1 MKNLIILLL
10 LAVITLPA
18 FGQAAGNDGYAN
30 EPGKT
35 YRYNERSGKYEE
47 VFIPRA
53 QASIPNRDRVQFDV
67 RVLYNAPAD
76 SYLAIFHLTQVG
88 SRAGETD
95 TLMNERIN
103 GFITELKT
111 LNIKDEDIFT
121 DMLTFVPVYEIEVQR
136 KLFSKKYNEIP
147 KGFEMKKNIHVLF
160 KDEADL
166 DKIVTAAAKFEI
178 YDLVRVNYFI
188 NDVAASYKKMQEKAL
203 ALVKEKENYYRQLGV
218 ELDTLYRSI
227 SEGKMISYPY
237 ESYSSYSAYSSN
249 NLLNTSKNNKVRK
262 ARKSV
267 TMYYKPIE
275 YKNFDA
281 VINPVVMKPVVQFT
295 YNLQILYERRKS
307 KTLKPRVQIKK
318 QVEKQFYILKP
329 DGNLQLLDIKR

>member
-1 MKNLIILLL
+1 MKYLTILFL
-10 LAVITLPA
+10 LAVISSPT
-18 FGQAAGNDGYAN
+18 FGQAGGNEGYAN

-35 YRYNERSGKYEE
+35 YRYNERTGSYDE
-47 VFIPRA
+47 VVVPSA
-53 QASIPNRDRVQFDV
+53 QANNPNRDRVQFDI

-76 SYLAIFHLTQVG
+76 SYLAIFHMTQVG

-103 GFITELKT
+103 GFTEELQSI
-111 LNIKDEDIFT
+111 NIKKEDIFV
-121 DMLTFVPVYEIEVQR
+121 DMLTFVPVYEIEVTR

-188 NDVAASYKKMQEKAL
+188 EDVAAAYKKMQEKAL
-203 ALVKEKENYYRQLGV
+203 ALVKEKESHYRQLGV

-249 NLLNTSKNNKVRK
+249 NLLNNSKNSKVQRAK
-262 ARKSV
+262 KSI
-267 TMYYKPIE
+267 TMYYKPTE
-275 YKNFDA
+275 YTGFDA
-281 VINPVVMKPVVQFT
+281 VINPVVMKPIVQFS
-295 YNLQILYERRKS
+295 YNLKIQYERRMP
-307 KTLKPRVQIKK
+307 KTVKPQAKT

-329 DGNLQLLDIKR
+329 DGNLQLLDIIRK